1 MGMVCCL
8 WVFDCCLEEIP
19 VIKEDAA
26 TLPNPEGAYLKKKEM
41 LIWSKEE
48 KFSSKQDRI

>member
-1 MGMVCCL
+1 MGMICCL

-26 TLPNPEGAYLKKKEM
+26 TLLNPDGVYLIFNNKY
-41 LIWSKEE
+41 I
-48 KFSSKQDRI
+48 FYGQ